1 MGPATTKRKTRRPDS
16 LYDRTKRIGRLWE
29 AWGAVYE
36 NALASGSTQ
45 NREKAKEY
53 AANAR
58 VRIAAIGR
66 KLAREEFVFQPQ
78 TGVLIEKK
86 AKGTKRPVVIAPID
100 SRIVQRAIL
109 DTLQE
114 IPAIRSSLIRGLNF
128 GGVPGKGFGV
138 PGAIIKALEAVQ
150 TKPYYIRTDIK
161 SFFTRVPRDRAV
173 SIILNQI
180 SDDRFA
186 KLVRNAV
193 TTELADAEKYGE
205 DQKLF
210 PIADIGVAQGSCLS
224 PLLCNLMLDEFD
236 QEMNGRGVVTVRYI
250 DDFLILAKDKKS
262 AFAAYRSAGVLL
274 AKFGLDAYNPILPAD
289 EEKAAHGHAKTGIK
303 FLGCEVRPDRVR
315 PSRENWRGLVNKLDT
330 LFDESAKL
338 LNNPAEAQRKHLT
351 YAETTIRASKT
362 VQGWANT
369 FGFCTDD
376 QLMNSVDVE
385 VTNAFAKY
393 NRRVRL
399 IVTRHA
405 PIDQRKALGVF
416 AIQDRVSPPERAK
429 AQGIIFSG
437 ASGRGT

>member
-1 MGPATTKRKTRRPDS
+1 MGPATTKRKTRKPDS
-16 LYDRTKRIGRLWE
+16 LYDRTKSIGRLWE

-236 QEMNGRGVVTVRYI
+236 QEMNGRSVVTVRYI

>member
-1 MGPATTKRKTRRPDS
+1 MGPATTKRKTRKPDS
-16 LYDRTKRIGRLWE
+16 LYDRTKSIGRLWE

-128 GGVPGKGFGV
+128 GGVPGKGYGV

-236 QEMNGRGVVTVRYI
+236 QEMNGRSVVTVRYI

>member
-1 MGPATTKRKTRRPDS
+1 MGPATTKRKTRKPDS
-16 LYDRTKRIGRLWE
+16 LYDRTKSIGRLWE

-138 PGAIIKALEAVQ
+138 PGAVLKALEAVQ

-193 TTELADAEKYGE
+193 TTELADAEKYGD
-205 DQKLF
+205 DQNLF

-250 DDFLILAKDKKS
+250 DDFLILAKEKKS
-262 AFAAYRSAGVLL
+262 AFAAYRSAGALL
-274 AKFGLDAYNPILPAD
+274 GKFGLDAYNPILLAD
-289 EEKAAHGHAKTGIK
+289 KDKAAHGHAKAGIQ

-315 PSRENWRGLVNKLDT
+315 PCRDNWRGLVNKLDT
-330 LFDESAKL
+330 IFDESAKS
-338 LNNPAEAQRKHLT
+338 LNNPAETQRKHLT

-399 IVTRHA
+399 IVARHA
-405 PIDQRKALGVF
+405 PIDQRRALGVF
-416 AIQDRVSPPERAK
+416 AIQDRVSPPERAR
-429 AQGIIFSG
+429 AQGIISSG
-437 ASGRGT
+437 ASGRDT

>member
-1 MGPATTKRKTRRPDS
+1 VGPATTKRKTRKPDS
-16 LYDRTKRIGRLWE
+16 LYDRTKSIGRLWE

-128 GGVPGKGFGV
+128 GGVPGKGYGV

-236 QEMNGRGVVTVRYI
+236 QEMNGRSVVTVRYI

-399 IVTRHA
+399 IVARHA

-437 ASGRGT
+437 ASGTGT

>member
-1 MGPATTKRKTRRPDS
+1 MGPATTKRKTRKPDS
-16 LYDRTKRIGRLWE
+16 LYDRTKSIGRLWE

-128 GGVPGKGFGV
+128 GGVPGKGYGV

-236 QEMNGRGVVTVRYI
+236 QEMNGRSVVTVRYI

-399 IVTRHA
+399 IVARHA

-437 ASGRGT
+437 ASGTGT